1 MENPNIADTKS
12 AFIEHPKISCKLP
25 KLERKLKNSDSSL
38 CSETKKENFL
48 NKKKCQNNITITHL

>member
-25 KLERKLKNSDSSL
+25 KLESKLKNSDSSL

-48 NKKKCQNNITITHL
+48 NEKKNAKIT